1 MGTITTGSFAKL
13 LWPGINAIYGQSYD
27 EYPTEWPEIFDKY
40 KSSKAFEE
48 DLGVT
53 GFGYA
58 QVVPE
63 GQGISFDD
71 QEQGFVS
78 RYTHVTYGLG
88 FIITRNMFDDNQY
101 GQIGLNRA
109 QSLAFSIRQ
118 TREVNCAN
126 VLNRAFNS
134 SYTGGDGIELCATDH
149 VNKSGGTWR
158 NELST
163 AAELSDSALEQACID
178 IAAFT
183 DDRGKTIKVLP
194 KKLIIP
200 QALEFEAARILKS
213 IQQPGN
219 ANNDINAIRVLG
231 KIPEGYAVNHFLT
244 DANNWFEKTDSKH
257 GLKLFE
263 RRPDAFGTEN
273 DWETE
278 NARFKATSRYSVG
291 WSDPRVIFGS
301 PPS

>member
-13 LWPGINAIYGQSYD
+13 LWPGINAIYGKAYN
-27 EYPTEWPEIFDKY
+27 EYSPEWPEIFDKY
-40 KSSKAFEE
+40 TSSKAFEE
-48 DLGVT
+48 DIGVT
-53 GFGYA
+53 GFGLA
-58 QVVPE
+58 AVVPE
-63 GQGISFDD
+63 GAGITFDD
-71 QEQGFVS
+71 MEQGFVS

-88 FIITRNMFDDNQY
+88 FIITRNMYDDNQY
-101 GQIGLNRA
+101 SEIGLNRA

-118 TREVNCAN
+118 TREIVCAN
-126 VLNRAFNS
+126 VLNRAFNA
-134 SYTGGDGIELCATDH
+134 SYEGGDGLELCSTAH
-149 VNKSGGTWR
+149 KNKSGGTWR

-163 AAELSDSALEQACID
+163 AAELSDAALEQACID

-200 QALEFEAARILKS
+200 PALEFDAARILKS

-231 KIPEGYAVNHFLT
+231 KIPQGYVVNHFLT
-244 DANNWFEKTDSKH
+244 DSNNWFIKTDAMH
-257 GLKLFE
+257 GMKLFE
-263 RRPDAFGTEN
+263 RRKDAFGTEN

-278 NARFKATSRYSVG
+278 NAKFKATSRYAVG
-291 WSDPRVIFGS
+291 WSDARGIFGS
-301 PPS
+301 SPA